1 MLYAI
6 LIISILTM
14 YYEFRQLK
22 EKHRVREMVVSLTLF
37 TVGTTLI
44 ILELVHVELSS
55 PLTGIRWFFQP
66 VSQYIAR
73 ILS

>member
-1 MLYAI
+1 MLYSV
-6 LIISILTM
+6 LIISILAM
-14 YYEFRQLK
+14 FYEFRQLK

-44 ILELVHVELSS
+44 ILELVHVELPS
-55 PLTGIRWFFQP
+55 PLTGLRWIFQP
-66 VSQYIAR
+66 VSQYIAS